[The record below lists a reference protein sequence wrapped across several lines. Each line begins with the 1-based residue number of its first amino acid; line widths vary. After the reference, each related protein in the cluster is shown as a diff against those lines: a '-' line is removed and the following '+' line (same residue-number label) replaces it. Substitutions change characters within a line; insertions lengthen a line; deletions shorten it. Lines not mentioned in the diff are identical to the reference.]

1 MVKKY
6 FLILFRYVEQQ
17 KRQTNSTDR
26 LKKGRQV
33 AQTMAKDTEHMI
45 LYKCRR
51 TLRTQRMPYNPTGDV
66 ISPFDGVSP
75 MDPMEIRYKCLKCG
89 HLAWVEAGSTGKSC
103 HKCGYRI
110 FMKPRTPGQH
120 KILKAE

>member
-1 MVKKY
+1 
-6 FLILFRYVEQQ
+6 
-17 KRQTNSTDR
+17 
-26 LKKGRQV
+26 
-33 AQTMAKDTEHMI
+33 MAKDTEHMI

-51 TLRTQRMPYNPTGDV
+51 TLRTQRMPYNPTGEV

-110 FMKPRTPGQH
+110 FVKPRTPGQH